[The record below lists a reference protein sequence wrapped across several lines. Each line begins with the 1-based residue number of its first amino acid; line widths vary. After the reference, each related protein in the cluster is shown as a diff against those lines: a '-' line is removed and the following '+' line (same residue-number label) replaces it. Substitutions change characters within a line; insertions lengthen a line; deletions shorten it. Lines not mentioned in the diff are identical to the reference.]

1 MDNGGGAFFE
11 LICQIFASYTLT
23 MLFSRKTLFV
33 FVYLSCL
40 PPCLFSSFR
49 GRTTRRRKVSLQ
61 VNSASISAA
70 RGSRVSIKYKGTRS
84 GSKSKA
90 EISGKMPPR
99 NMGKIVHRKSRIKQ
113 LVLCSCTAWQR
124 YLLHVF
130 SQSSFF
136 PL

>member
-70 RGSRVSIKYKGTRS
+70 RGSRVSNTRER
-84 GSKSKA
+84 GQARKA
-90 EISGKMPPR
+90 KLRFPGKCPPR